1 MTVLLE
7 SISSI
12 EQHKGKWRARLIESN
27 VRGSSAYYPE
37 EVLKRDAH
45 LFSKGVHMY
54 ANHISESE
62 SFERPEGDVN
72 NLVGVLE
79 SDAVFDGDGLYADL
93 KIFEHKK
100 EWVKEIAPYIGLSIR
115 AAGEVE
121 ESNEGPVLKK
131 FQNVL
136 SVDLVTRAGAGG
148 KFVSLTESAKPGLF
162 DSVEPNT
169 EKKVEETMTVPK
181 ELLEA
186 LDAQANEQKALAE
199 AVTALVSKLTEAE
212 KPEAPA
218 EVDPLDVAAK
228 LAESGLSKEAAA
240 RALSAHKGGIDLEEA
255 IKNEKDY
262 VEQIAESAR
271 QNVEFSA
278 NIEESGKPAFSA
290 SETIFGTKK

>member
-79 SDAVFDGDGLYADL
+79 SDAVFEGDGLYADL

-131 FQNVL
+131 FQKVL
-136 SVDLVTRAGAGG
+136 SVDLVTQAGAGG

-162 DSVEPNT
+162 DTVEHPK
-169 EKKVEETMTVPK
+169 EKENILEIPK

-186 LDAQANEQKALAE
+186 LDAQAQKQDALAE

-218 EVDPLDVAAK
+218 EVDPLDVAQK

-240 RALSAHKGGIDLEEA
+240 RVLSAHKGGIDLEEA

-278 NIEESGKPAFSA
+278 NIEESGKADFSA
-290 SETIFGTKK
+290 AATIFGIKK

>member
-54 ANHISESE
+54 ANHMSEAE

-131 FQNVL
+131 FQKVL
-136 SVDLVTRAGAGG
+136 SVDLVTQAGAGG

-162 DSVEPNT
+162 ESVEQPNV
-169 EKKVEETMTVPK
+169 KEEIMDIPK

-186 LDAQANEQKALAE
+186 LDAQAQKQEALAE
-199 AVTALVSKLTEAE
+199 AVTALVTKLTEAD

-218 EVDPLDVAAK
+218 EVDPLDVAQK
-228 LAESGLSKEAAA
+228 LAESGLSKEASA
-240 RALSAHKGGIDLEEA
+240 RALSAHKGGLELDEA
-255 IKNEKDY
+255 IKAEKDY

-278 NIEESGKPAFSA
+278 NIEESGKPDFSA
-290 SETIFGTKK
+290 SATIFGIKK

>member
-79 SDAVFDGDGLYADL
+79 SDAVFEGDGLYADL

-131 FQNVL
+131 FQKVL
-136 SVDLVTRAGAGG
+136 SVDLVTQAGAGG

-162 DSVEPNT
+162 DSVERTN
-169 EKKVEETMTVPK
+169 EKEEIMEFPAD
-181 ELLEA
+181 LAEA
-186 LDAQANEQKALAE
+186 LDAQTKKMDGVLEAMAAFVEAQKPVVE
-199 AVTALVSKLTEAE
+199 T
-212 KPEAPA
+212 PA

-278 NIEESGKPAFSA
+278 NIEESGKPEFSA
-290 SETIFGTKK
+290 SETIFGIKK